1 MKAIQKILLAI
12 FRGVY
17 RILLSYSEYVLL
29 VIVAVV
35 TCDVIGRNALGGSVM
50 WAQEISLLLIVWMCF
65 LSMAVGVERRTHI
78 SIEVFYMMFPKKMKK
93 VLDILNQI
101 IFFFVGIFF
110 TYYGSLL
117 VMNTWTSTLPASK
130 LPAGVLYL
138 MIPVGG
144 FCIALFTLLN
154 LLGMGKYKHVEKYDP
169 DYNPSKEKEEKKE
182 LP

>member
-1 MKAIQKILLAI
+1 MKAIRNLILAI
-12 FRGVY
+12 FHAAY
-17 RILLSYSEYVLL
+17 RILLGYSEYVLL
-29 VIVAVV
+29 VIVGVV
-35 TCDVIGRNALGGSVM
+35 TCDVIGRNLLGGSVM

-65 LSMAVGVERRTHI
+65 VSMAVGVERHTHI
-78 SIEVFYMMFPKKMKK
+78 SIEVFYMMFPKKMQKF
-93 VLDILNQI
+93 LDILNQI

-144 FCIALFTLLN
+144 FCIALFTLMN
-154 LLGMGKYKHVEKYDP
+154 LLGLGKYKHVEKYDP
-169 DYNPSKEKEEKKE
+169 DYKESEEEKKE